1 MAYIFSAYWPFMIGV
16 LVAGIA
22 VGWWSQ
28 DPHSVDDLTAWLERG
43 PDEP

>member
-1 MAYIFSAYWPFMIGV
+1 MLYLVAAYWPFMISV
-16 LVAGIA
+16 LFIGIA

-28 DPHSVDDLTAWLERG
+28 DPHSVDDLTAWLERR

>member
-1 MAYIFSAYWPFMIGV
+1 MPHIIAAYWPFMIAVLGV
-16 LVAGIA
+16 GIA

-28 DPHSVDDLTAWLERG
+28 DPRSVDDLTAWLEQG